1 MSLVDRHMPD
11 APISALLEMMPMYH
25 SLILNKLELN
35 KTDSSVQHI
44 TKSQFHI
51 LLALM
56 ADDSLTMTQ
65 LSACI
70 ASSKVQTTRA
80 VAPLV
85 TAGLAERIH
94 DETNRKLVRIRL
106 TANGRLFLHHTKE
119 HLQHSLEQKFR
130 SLSQTD
136 QEELVQSLYTLLR
149 ILKKMQE

>member
-1 MSLVDRHMPD
+1 MDRHMPD
-11 APISALLEMMPMYH
+11 APISALLEVMPMYH

-70 ASSKVQTTRA
+70 ASSKEQTTRA

>member
-1 MSLVDRHMPD
+1 MDRHMPD
-11 APISALLEMMPMYH
+11 APISALLEMMPMY
-25 SLILNKLELN
+25 
-35 KTDSSVQHI
+35 
-44 TKSQFHI
+44 
-51 LLALM
+51 
-56 ADDSLTMTQ
+56 
-65 LSACI
+65 
-70 ASSKVQTTRA
+70 
-80 VAPLV
+80 
-85 TAGLAERIH
+85 